1 MAHILQQRFKERDI
15 LRRKRHKRFRM
26 EVNRRLSEWSRSK
39 SRPGSRISLVSREE
53 MEFKRQEIESFV
65 RAEQADEVEAELKE
79 EALD

>member
-1 MAHILQQRFKERDI
+1 M
-15 LRRKRHKRFRM
+15 
-26 EVNRRLSEWSRSK
+26 SEWSRSK